1 MLVDELDWLASD
13 QIGHGGRDVEYDRVG
28 ILNVLRV
35 NSLNEWPKTV
45 QVGQTWQIYK
55 SQVEE
60 VLLIDT
66 QVDWNLAD
74 FATNLG
80 KELLLLVNHRANIG

>member
-1 MLVDELDWLASD
+1 MLVDKLNRLASD
-13 QIGHGGRDVEYDRVG
+13 EIGHGGRDVEHDRVG
-28 ILNVLRV
+28 VLNVLRV
-35 NSLNEWPKTV
+35 NSLNERTKTV
-45 QVGQTWQIYK
+45 QVGQTWQINK

-66 QVDWNLAD
+66 QVDGNFTN

-80 KELLLLVNHRANIG
+80 KEPLLLINYRANIG